1 MRQEFIELIKEYIN
15 ATPNHNK
22 ALHEIKANVLIMGA
36 TEEEFDEAIK
46 QLSEDPSLH
55 HGFKYNVL
63 KNTTGGKKN
72 TDEEQPKSVP
82 TKLLKLDIFTHIMVV
97 GVVAVFAIAFFSPYL
112 VGKYNSIVRHVNTAE
127 IADISETSDKPNKI
141 TQQVYASTRIVD
153 ADKVFSFPK
162 SNVTLTITST
172 PKKEIFG
179 FFPYWMLPRADDISL
194 DSLTS
199 VSLFG
204 LETDGGGNIIV
215 ATNDG
220 TPDPG
225 WSMWNDEA
233 LTKLIRR
240 LKAKRIKTHITLK
253 AFNNTNIEK
262 LVLSDDAQRTFISN
276 AMHLIETK
284 NLDGINL
291 DFEYVGTPDK
301 QVTDAFTRLVTNLNG
316 ELKRR
321 FPTAQLTICTYIV
334 SATTPGF
341 FDVEMLA
348 NQSDALVIMGYDI
361 HTPSGSAGPIA
372 PMNGEGLNMLGLM
385 QSYLEKISPDKLIL
399 AVPYY
404 GYDWTSSGTAS
415 ILPYAELAE
424 TSKTNTLIWND
435 VSQTPSY
442 KYIDAATNTKHEVHF
457 ENTRSLGI
465 KYDFVN
471 KKELKGVGI
480 WALGY
485 DGHNTDLR
493 QLLMD
498 KFAN

>member
-22 ALHEIKANVLIMGA
+22 ALHEIKENVLIMGA
-36 TEEEFDEAIK
+36 TEDEFDEAIK

-55 HGFKYNVL
+55 HGFKYNL
-63 KNTTGGKKN
+63 KQTKAGEKQT
-72 TDEEQPKSVP
+72 EEQPKAVP
-82 TKLLKLDIFTHIMVV
+82 TKLLKLDIFTHVMVV

-112 VGKYNSIVRHVNTAE
+112 IAKYNSVVRNVNTAE
-127 IADISETSDKPNKI
+127 IADTGKSEATKNGFVPP
-141 TQQVYASTRIVD
+141 VYASTRIVD
-153 ADKVFSFPK
+153 ADKVFSFPP

-172 PKKEIFG
+172 PKREIFG
-179 FFPYWMLPRADDISL
+179 FFPYWMLGKADQISL

-204 LETDGGGNIIV
+204 LETDGAGNIII
-215 ATNDG
+215 AQDDG
-220 TPDPG
+220 APDPG
-225 WSMWNDEA
+225 WAMWNDP
-233 LTKLIRR
+233 KLNPFIRR
-240 LKAKRIKTHITLK
+240 LKAKRIKTYITIK
-253 AFNNTNIEK
+253 AFSNTNIEN
-262 LVLSDDAQRTFISN
+262 LVLSDNAQRTFISN
-276 AMHLIETK
+276 AMHLMDLK

-301 QVTDAFTRLVTNLNG
+301 KVTDAFTRLVTNLNG
-316 ELKRR
+316 ELKRQY
-321 FPTAQLTICTYIV
+321 PTSQLTICTYIV
-334 SATTPGF
+334 SATLPGF

-404 GYDWTSSGTAS
+404 GYDWSGSGRAS

-424 TSKTNTLIWND
+424 TSKTQTLIWND

-442 KYIDAATNTKHEVHF
+442 KYTDAATNTAHEVHF

-471 KKELKGVGI
+471 KKALKGVGI

-485 DGHNTDLR
+485 DGLNTDLR
-493 QLLMD
+493 QLIMD